1 MKTLH
6 LQALCR
12 LRNSYPRPV
21 GGSVSGSMG
30 SSVAGLLFHLISH
43 KAMAR
48 FNPFLGTQVGSVGD
62 VVMYRRNGVQVQ
74 RVRIREV
81 KNPRTEA
88 QAKNRAVLATMGAAY
103 SYMQGIVDH
112 SFQNKNSKSA
122 NMQEFQRLNQGIA
135 RSLDNAPAFDA
146 QNYNYNFKGES
157 VLRPNPYAISRG
169 TLPSVQIVAP
179 AEGAFDDG
187 FQFTPAVGNVLFGSG
202 AAQLTYQQV
211 ADLFGVELGSQL
223 TFCIIS
229 DDTFTGVPSSENMP
243 KSYGN
248 FHYARVILAPDD
260 GDGTKMF
267 FSISGTNYTINNANS
282 KNQGSVAFDD
292 GVIVVAGKRYPL
304 AAGVIVS
311 NYNGRWL
318 RNNTDIVVAADYVY
332 SNGMA
337 EVFNS
342 YMDQA
347 EEQPASDLYLNQSK
361 APARTE
367 HGEEL
372 LPLYYKSVEA
382 ASGERF
388 VCLSDGKIAVVKIG
402 DALKVLNGA
411 AASYSLADYSDVL
424 GEYTIIKELPS
435 TIDFV
440 YLSWTFTRG
449 TVTDTYNSSPSITQL
464 P

>member
-1 MKTLH
+1 
-6 LQALCR
+6 
-12 LRNSYPRPV
+12 
-21 GGSVSGSMG
+21 
-30 SSVAGLLFHLISH
+30 
-43 KAMAR
+43 MAK

-74 RVRIREV
+74 RARIREV

-103 SYMQGIVDH
+103 SYMQAIIDH

-146 QNYNYNFKGES
+146 QQYNYNFKGES

-169 TLPSVQIVAP
+169 TLPAVQIIAP

-229 DDTFTGVPSSENMP
+229 DDTFTGTPAADNMP
-243 KSYGN
+243 ASYGN
-248 FHYARVILAPDD
+248 FHFARVILAPDD
-260 GDGTKMF
+260 GDGSKLFWTVT
-267 FSISGTNYTINNANS
+267 GTTYTVNNANS
-282 KNQGSVAFDD
+282 RNQGSVTFDD

-311 NYNGRWL
+311 NYNGKWL
-318 RNNTDIVVAADYVY
+318 RSNTDMVVAADYVY

-342 YMDQA
+342 YMNA
-347 EEQPASDLYLNQSK
+347 EGEQPASPLYLNQSQ
-361 APARTE
+361 APVAVE
-367 HGEEL
+367 G
-372 LPLYYKSVEA
+372 LPVGAYYKLVE
-382 ASGERF
+382 
-388 VCLSDGKIAVVKIG
+388 LSSQAE
-402 DALKVLNGA
+402 KVLCDEKGKLLWWRDTSEGTPQLFHTVGGVWKPLPTTSAVITGIATAEPLFESGTGPVDTEYGFTVMTWNSGA
-411 AASYSLADYSDVL
+411 N
-424 GEYTIIKELPS
+424 
-435 TIDFV
+435 
-440 YLSWTFTRG
+440 SWT
-449 TVTDTYNSSPSITQL
+449 VTPTPESL
-464 P
+464 

>member
-1 MKTLH
+1 
-6 LQALCR
+6 
-12 LRNSYPRPV
+12 
-21 GGSVSGSMG
+21 
-30 SSVAGLLFHLISH
+30 
-43 KAMAR
+43 MAK

-74 RVRIREV
+74 RARIREV

-103 SYMQGIVDH
+103 SYMQAIIDH

-135 RSLDNAPAFDA
+135 RALDNAPAFDA
-146 QNYNYNFKGES
+146 QQYNYNFKGES
-157 VLRPNPYAISRG
+157 VLRPNPYAIARG

-229 DDTFTGVPSSENMP
+229 DDTFTGTPAADNMP
-243 KSYGN
+243 ASFGN

-260 GDGTKMF
+260 MDGSKLFWTVT
-267 FSISGTNYTINNANS
+267 GTNYTVNNANS
-282 KNQGSVAFDD
+282 RNQGSVNFDD

-311 NYNGRWL
+311 NYNGKWL
-318 RNNTDIVVAADYVY
+318 RSNTDMVVAADYVY

-342 YMDQA
+342 YMNA
-347 EEQPASDLYLNQSK
+347 EGEQPASPLYLNQSVAINSASPEGNVLVGVK
-361 APARTE
+361 TNPNAEEYVVPVQGVYSVSPEPVFVVKKIPTRITVDGEGKVFSIAIVTDGVSVTLNNSLSTGNRTVVID
-367 HGEEL
+367 EL
-372 LPLYYKSVEA
+372 TIALYVEA
-382 ASGERF
+382 
-388 VCLSDGKIAVVKIG
+388 
-402 DALKVLNGA
+402 
-411 AASYSLADYSDVL
+411 
-424 GEYTIIKELPS
+424 
-435 TIDFV
+435 
-440 YLSWTFTRG
+440 
-449 TVTDTYNSSPSITQL
+449 
-464 P
+464 